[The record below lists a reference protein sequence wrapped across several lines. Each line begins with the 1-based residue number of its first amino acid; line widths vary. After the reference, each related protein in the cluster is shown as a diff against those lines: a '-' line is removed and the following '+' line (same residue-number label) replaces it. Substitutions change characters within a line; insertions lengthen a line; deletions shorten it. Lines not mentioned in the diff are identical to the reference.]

1 MYIPLRY
8 GQSKG
13 FPFNLMVAKLVVF
26 DHECVLN
33 YKLEKVRL
41 LRYKETTNRIMKLND
56 LVTQSKSSLFVNFR
70 KQN

>member
-1 MYIPLRY
+1 MNFDNKLSHNMYIPLRY

-41 LRYKETTNRIMKLND
+41 LKVGTKKPPTGL
-56 LVTQSKSSLFVNFR
+56 
-70 KQN
+70 